1 MEKRNTDTMMKFAP
15 YKDLSLELFQEHMK
29 CITSRN
35 DVSCNDEKGTILKW
49 CMHPLKRST

>member
-1 MEKRNTDTMMKFAP
+1 MMKFAP
-15 YKDLSLELFQEHMK
+15 YKDLCLELFQEHMK

-35 DVSCNDEKGTILKW
+35 DVSCADVKETILKW